1 MKNPKVTT
9 VTVIKQCRATTQ
21 RVKIQPKP
29 APFVPVI
36 LLRKASGDVLRKQL
50 SV

>member
-36 LLRKASGDVLRKQL
+36 LLRKATGDVIRKRL
-50 SV
+50 L